1 MLDKINS
8 IEERYEEINRQIA
21 ENVDDY
27 QVTVELMKER
37 AEIEDVVEKGRQ
49 YKEILRRIAEARELQ
64 HDPEMAGLAEI
75 ELSELEPAVGPLEAE
90 IRSLL
95 LPKDPRDSRNVI
107 VEIRAGK

>member
-49 YKEILRRIAEARELQ
+49 
-64 HDPEMAGLAEI
+64 
-75 ELSELEPAVGPLEAE
+75 
-90 IRSLL
+90 
-95 LPKDPRDSRNVI
+95 
-107 VEIRAGK
+107 

>member
-64 HDPEMAGLAEI
+64 HDPEMAGGRI
-75 ELSELEPAVGPLEAE
+75 P
-90 IRSLL
+90 R
-95 LPKDPRDSRNVI
+95 PRDGGPGR
-107 VEIRAGK
+107 RAVHRPGGGGGPRRDDKR